1 MNSEWACTRDL
12 AGLPIAASLWTD
24 GEYEEVRSSQVESG
38 EGSPG
43 LVLAKQRPRAVW
55 TDLTRLLPVCRR
67 KAEAGLCGFASPFTG
82 QSG

>member
-1 MNSEWACTRDL
+1 MNSEWACARAV

-43 LVLAKQRPRAVW
+43 LVLAKQRPQAVW
-55 TDLTRLLPVCRR
+55 TDSAPLLGV
-67 KAEAGLCGFASPFTG
+67 
-82 QSG
+82 